1 MTSASS
7 IVRLSRKA
15 SKPWLWWFHLVV
27 LLTVI
32 QFQAQASSS
41 SIECILLATHQ
52 FCCIQSVYTCP
63 LWWARMWASLE
74 RRPGPSLSSIAPPG
88 PARFPNVLKSFWLL
102 CWPKLWSLFMFLKL
116 PPFCSRLFLL
126 LLMVIL
132 TFSTWAETLWQRLF
146 ILCSNLI

>member
-41 SIECILLATHQ
+41 SIECILLATL
-52 FCCIQSVYTCP
+52 T
-63 LWWARMWASLE
+63 
-74 RRPGPSLSSIAPPG
+74 
-88 PARFPNVLKSFWLL
+88 SF
-102 CWPKLWSLFMFLKL
+102 
-116 PPFCSRLFLL
+116 
-126 LLMVIL
+126 VV
-132 TFSTWAETLWQRLF
+132 
-146 ILCSNLI
+146 SNLSTHVHFDGLACGLL